1 MLLTGALSLNKLSND
16 LSSEAL
22 ALLSENN
29 NEALLLSRQSVTSD
43 PSNSYAWAV
52 AGKVL
57 LEIDRGNEALNYF
70 KKSLLI
76 LKDFNKKNGYNYV
89 SNLLEFMANW
99 SLSNHNKALLN
110 ISQAIANFGK
120 DTFDENETNM
130 VWKMTI
136 FGKSALEINLIDLYL
151 FRSNIY
157 SILVL

>member
-1 MLLTGALSLNKLSND
+1 MKKNNKYFLLFLSLLLLTGALSLNKLSND

-70 KKSLLI
+70 KKSLSLNPLLKESLYWGAQADILLDDVSSAEEKLNILI
-76 LKDFNKKNGYNYV
+76 KSCLGCDESKALKDLLKSYKKKQLKNNVIKVEKEPNG
-89 SNLLEFMANW
+89 
-99 SLSNHNKALLN
+99 
-110 ISQAIANFGK
+110 
-120 DTFDENETNM
+120 
-130 VWKMTI
+130 
-136 FGKSALEINLIDLYL
+136 
-151 FRSNIY
+151 
-157 SILVL
+157 